1 MFDPAT
7 TPALDGCARRRVF
20 LSHIY
25 RRPIKATYRGKAYT
39 VCQTTPSAMRK
50 TSIAGFT
57 QEIPDLEI
65 MIALGTGATKPEALS
80 ADGVTIAGKTYRVT
94 SVQEDLAPDCYQLS
108 LSLRRT

>member
-25 RRPIKATYRGKAYT
+25 RRPIKATYRDREYT

-50 TSIAGFT
+50 TSLAGFT
-57 QEIPDLEI
+57 QDIPDLEI
-65 MIALGTGATKPEALS
+65 MIALGAEATEPVALS
-80 ADGVTIAGKTYRVT
+80 ADGVTIGTKSYRIT
-94 SVQEDLAPDCYQLS
+94 NVQKDLAPDCYQLT
-108 LSLRRT
+108 LSLRR